1 MTMVM
6 PGATS
11 FMPRSQSGVLPKLVQ
26 PAKIGQYLTCDV
38 ILGRTTEFDAEV
50 TEYPVE
56 DGFSISDH
64 CVRKPLKLTLDVLF
78 TPTPVTWWN
87 EFLGGSRHSLNAV
100 VNEIMQIWQEGEP
113 ITITLV
119 DAIYEDMVMVSA
131 PLPRNN
137 DDGYCY
143 KATLQFQ
150 HVRRVTQRAEE
161 IPEDGMNQA
170 ESGKGGETSK
180 DGGSASTES
189 IGTGL
194 RTVEPGENRG
204 SDLPG
209 VNTDNIDLSQFGNIG
224 IGLEATAYM
233 AAASIAR
240 SIGTEEL
247 TYGSGSGRNTGIFAT
262 SGGGFI

>member
-1 MTMVM
+1 MTMMM
-6 PGATS
+6 PGSTS
-11 FMPRSQSGVLPKLVQ
+11 FMPRSSSGVLPKLVQ
-26 PAKIGQYLTCDV
+26 PAQIGDYLTCDV

-87 EFLGGSRHSLNAV
+87 EFLGGSRHSLNV
-100 VNEIMQIWQEGEP
+100 VINEIMQIWQQGEP
-113 ITITLV
+113 VTITLV
-119 DAIYEDMVMVSA
+119 DAIYTDMVMTSA
-131 PLPRNN
+131 PMPRRSE
-137 DDGYCY
+137 DGYCY

-161 IPEDGMNQA
+161 IPEDGMNEE
-170 ESGKGGETSK
+170 ESGKGGETNK
-180 DGGSASTES
+180 DGGDAPTEE

-194 RTVEPGENRG
+194 RTVEPGENTG
-204 SDLPG
+204 SDILG
-209 VNTDNIDLSQFGNIG
+209 VNTDNIDLSQFGSIG

-233 AAASIAR
+233 AAVSIAN
-240 SIGTEEL
+240 SIGSESL
-247 TYGSGSGRNTGIFAT
+247 TLGSGSGRNTGIYAT